1 MGDCLLSGQMWR
13 TGLFCVY
20 VTGMQDLFVK
30 PGNLLEL
37 VLTFLNGKKTP
48 KGKGKLT
55 GYTATVPSVKE

>member
-30 PGNLLEL
+30 RGNLLEL
-37 VLTFLNGKKTP
+37 VLTFKR
-48 KGKGKLT
+48 
-55 GYTATVPSVKE
+55 